1 MVCFF
6 LQIYGEIHYVYIYI
20 HIEREREMGVSE
32 NGLNPQRPYS
42 NREND
47 GCIN

>member
-1 MVCFF
+1 MC
-6 LQIYGEIHYVYIYI
+6 IHIYIYT
-20 HIEREREMGVSE
+20 HREREREIGVSE